1 MHADPWHGGGGSSG
15 GSSGSSRQAWLLGLA
30 YMASLAVA
38 SPAYALGG
46 KKPAK
51 DEALISDAY
60 MEQMM
65 ELAGPVLSNMGVSGV
80 LGMCAAAALKVR
92 LPAALWG
99 RCMWD
104 CARVRPR
111 WCRGAVC
118 TCLAQDDG
126 HEVPAIACTAQGRS
140 GPQLA

>member
-1 MHADPWHGGGGSSG
+1 MHADPWHGGSGSGG

-80 LGMCAAAALKVR
+80 LGMCAAAALKVGLR
-92 LPAALWG
+92 AALFG
-99 RCMWD
+99 ASACGALHV
-104 CARVRPR
+104 CSGG
-111 WCRGAVC
+111 GAVASRAAGHC
-118 TCLAQDDG
+118 TG
-126 HEVPAIACTAQGRS
+126 
-140 GPQLA
+140 